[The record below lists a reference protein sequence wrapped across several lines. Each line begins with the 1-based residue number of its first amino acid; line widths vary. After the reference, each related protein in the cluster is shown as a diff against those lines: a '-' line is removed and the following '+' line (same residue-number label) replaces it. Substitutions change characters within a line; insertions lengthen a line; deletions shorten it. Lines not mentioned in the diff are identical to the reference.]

1 MTTLSLEIVTA
12 RRTLLSEVN
21 INRARITTEFGEL
34 GVEPGH
40 AQLLAKL
47 KPGILEY
54 TGTEGGKQEFYI
66 HGGIVEVQPNKVTV
80 LADEG
85 LRSEEIDAAAIEKA
99 EAEAKAKAES
109 AGTAMDRSAA
119 LAQLSALAIQKQL
132 LKRRG
137 L

>member
-1 MTTLSLEIVTA
+1 MELSLEVVTA
-12 RRTLLSEVN
+12 QRTLLSETK
-21 INRARITTEFGEL
+21 ILRARITTEFGEL

-40 AQLLAKL
+40 TALLAKL

-54 TGTEGGKQEFYI
+54 IDENQTRTELFI
-66 HGGIVEVQPNKVTV
+66 NGGILEIQPNKVTI

-85 LRSEEIDAAAIEKA
+85 LRSEELDANAIADAMKKA
-99 EAEAKAKAES
+99 QDVLNS
-109 AGTAMDRSAA
+109 ADSKLDRSAA
-119 LAQLSALAIQKQL
+119 LAQLSALAVQKQL

>member
-1 MTTLSLEIVTA
+1 MELNLEVVTA
-12 RRTLLSEVN
+12 QRTLLSKTK
-21 INRARITTEFGEL
+21 ILRARITTEFGEL

-40 AQLLAKL
+40 TALLAKL

-54 TGTEGGKQEFYI
+54 IDENQTSTELFI
-66 HGGIVEVQPNKVTV
+66 NGGILEIQPNKVTI

-85 LRSEEIDAAAIEKA
+85 LRTEELDANAIA
-99 EAEAKAKAES
+99 EAEKKAQEVLNS
-109 AGTAMDRSAA
+109 ADSKLDRSAA
-119 LAQLSALAIQKQL
+119 LAQLAALAVQKQL